1 MVNIFERVKINMR
14 QKNVK
19 KIGRRI
25 AQKYVHSITL
35 LFFCGAGGGE
45 PVRVL
50 VGCAEEM
57 ASQDD

>member
-25 AQKYVHSITL
+25 AKKYVHRIIL
-35 LFFCGAGGGE
+35 LFFCGAGGGA
-45 PVRVL
+45 VRVL

>member
-45 PVRVL
+45 RAGL
-50 VGCAEEM
+50 GRLR
-57 ASQDD
+57 